1 MSILDEVVTLNEAAQ
16 LWEIDDSTLRY
27 AIKNNRFDIS
37 EYKKSSNTWLI
48 LRSAM
53 VRLYGELIERK
64 PAISVLTAG
73 YEGYDIT
80 RFIKL
85 LTYNRVNVLVDVRE
99 IPLSRKKGFSKSAL
113 GEAVS
118 ANKIKYE
125 HYKELGSPKPIRDK
139 LHIDHDYQSFFKLY
153 KQHLDEQKGTMKIIS
168 EEISENRDKRFCFLC
183 FERDPKTCHRSVIAS
198 EVKNIFEDEVVITNI

>member
-1 MSILDEVVTLNEAAQ
+1 MNILDEVFALSEAAQ
-16 LWEIDDSTLRY
+16 LWNIDDSTLRH
-27 AIKNNRFDIS
+27 AIRNNRFDIN

-48 LRSAM
+48 SKSAM
-53 VRLYGELIERK
+53 VRLYGELTEHK

-85 LTYNRVNVLVDVRE
+85 LTYNEVNVLVDVRE

-118 ANKIKYE
+118 ANEIKYE

-139 LHIDHDYQSFFKLY
+139 LHIDSDYPSFFKSY
-153 KQHLDEQKGTMKIIS
+153 KQHLDKQKGTMKIIS
-168 EEISENRDKRFCFLC
+168 EEINENRDKRFCFLC
-183 FERDPKTCHRSVIAS
+183 FERDPKTCHRSVVAS
-198 EVKNIFEDEVVITNI
+198 EIKNFVKDEVIITNI